1 MMLMKKL
8 ISKIVFT
15 FGLLLALTP
24 VYALGIVL
32 IEMIDIFSMVRQA
45 EGSAELDLVEP
56 IKNAIFAVIIVLPG
70 YIGAAILL
78 IPLVRWG
85 ELRMARIVRNTLFV
99 TSAVVLISVPVG
111 TVVTIITLISIFFFR
126 SKFRV

>member
-1 MMLMKKL
+1 MLMKKL

-70 YIGAAILL
+70 YICAAILL

-99 TSAVVLISVPVG
+99 TSVVVLISVPVG